1 LACVLDDGRDAAC
14 VLDYLTSTIASTHIL
29 TGASATLLLGHLDA
43 PSDTP
48 VLLGFVNDTLVSTY
62 PPEPRNNV
70 VSMWLICAAMRV
82 VDTCPVKRLCE
93 VVGSLQD
100 GLSVWVADQH
110 QVLTRKRSMWVVF
123 VPSFH
128 QLN

>member
-1 LACVLDDGRDAAC
+1 MLN
-14 VLDYLTSTIASTHIL
+14 YLTSTIASTHIL
-29 TGASATLLLGHLDA
+29 TGASATLLLSYLDA

-48 VLLGFVNDTLVSTY
+48 ALLGFVNDTLVSTY
-62 PPEPRNNV
+62 PPEPQNNV
-70 VSMWLICAAMRV
+70 ASMWLIRAAMRV

-110 QVLTRKRSMWVVF
+110 QVLTHKHLM
-123 VPSFH
+123 
-128 QLN
+128 